1 MKALYL
7 ITTSGSDRPGVTAS
21 LNELLSDYDAGIL
34 DIGQAVIHNALSL
47 GILTAISD
55 NLIGA
60 KIEKAIAE
68 LAVRLNVHI
77 SIEPITSEEYEAWVE
92 RQGQPGYIVTVLGRR
107 IGAEHI
113 ARITRKVAEHGLNID
128 KINRLSGRTSLLA
141 DINET
146 KACVEFSLRGNPNDH
161 KQLTESFL
169 TMASEMNIDIAFQ
182 EDSIYR
188 RYRRLVVFDMDS
200 TLIDVEVIDELAK
213 EYGVGD
219 QVSLITEQAMRGE
232 IDFRESFQ
240 RRVALLAGLSEETLE
255 KVASRINLTEG
266 AELLISTMRS
276 LGYTTAILSGG
287 FTYFAELLRERLG
300 IDYIHANMLEI
311 NDGKVTGK
319 VVGDVID
326 GARKAELLQHIATQE
341 GIALEQ
347 VIAVGDGAND
357 LPMLSI
363 AGLGIAFNAKP
374 IVRQTAKQA
383 ISNIGLDGILYLIGC
398 RDRDRLK

>member
-311 NDGKVTGK
+311 NDGK
-319 VVGDVID
+319 
-326 GARKAELLQHIATQE
+326 
-341 GIALEQ
+341 AL
-347 VIAVGDGAND
+347 
-357 LPMLSI
+357 
-363 AGLGIAFNAKP
+363 
-374 IVRQTAKQA
+374 
-383 ISNIGLDGILYLIGC
+383 
-398 RDRDRLK
+398 